1 MNTFRYEYMLLSFIQ
16 QVLVEVLNMSS
27 GMVERKYEKVT
38 NDYTECSVC
47 RNPLKRVRLEN
58 GYISWIENVSLWED
72 LYECKKGHVFS
83 RQGLIHLEFT

>member
-1 MNTFRYEYMLLSFIQ
+1 MLLSFIQ
-16 QVLVEVLNMSS
+16 QGTKVLNMSS
-27 GMVERKYEKVT
+27 GVLERKYEKVT

-47 RNPLKRVRLEN
+47 KTTLKRVQPKN
-58 GYISWIENVSLWED
+58 GYTSWIANVSLWED